1 MFTEAKY
8 MSNIPPSKAAK
19 DDAESTNG
27 LESGIRQGSTRK
39 VPSKVR

>member
-1 MFTEAKY
+1 MFTEVKN

-27 LESGIRQGSTRK
+27 LKPRERQGSTRK